1 LNIGQNPS
9 IDEPI
14 LTFCD
19 KTISSKYPKI
29 SKKNSEIGGR
39 KILSYNTLQK

>member
-1 LNIGQNPS
+1 LNIDQNLS

-14 LTFCD
+14 LTCCD

-39 KILSYNTLQK
+39 KMLAYNTLQE